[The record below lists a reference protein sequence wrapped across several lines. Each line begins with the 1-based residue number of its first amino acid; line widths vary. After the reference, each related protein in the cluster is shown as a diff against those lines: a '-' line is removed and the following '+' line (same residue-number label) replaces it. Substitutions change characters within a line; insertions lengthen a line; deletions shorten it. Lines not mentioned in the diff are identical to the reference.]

1 MTAPQVQ
8 PEVWLRGPV
17 EGFPAE
23 LQPAVHALM
32 QAVEE
37 VDAALTPLSLDQ
49 LWATPGGAASVG
61 FHARHIAGALDRLY
75 TYARG
80 QALSEPQIVYMK
92 MEGDPGDPPAD
103 AAELVGLVRSGINA
117 ALGQVRGTPVSDL
130 ALPRTVGR
138 KQMPTTVL
146 GLLFHG
152 AEHSFRHA
160 GQIITTS
167 KVVRQ
172 G

>member
-1 MTAPQVQ
+1 MTAPQAL

-23 LQPAVHALM
+23 LQPAVHALL

-37 VDAALTPLSLDQ
+37 VEAALTSLSIDQ

-80 QALSEPQIVYMK
+80 QALSDAQIAYMK
-92 MEGDPGDPPAD
+92 AEGVPGEPAAD
-103 AAELVGLVRSGINA
+103 ATALIGVVRTGVDA
-117 ALGQVRGTPVSDL
+117 ALGQLRATPVSDL
-130 ALPRTVGR
+130 AQPRTVGR
-138 KQMPTTVL
+138 KMLPTTVL

-152 AEHSFRHA
+152 AEHSTRHA
-160 GQIITTS
+160 GQIITTA
-167 KVVRQ
+167 KIVRNS
-172 G
+172 

>member
-32 QAVEE
+32 QAVEDVE
-37 VDAALTPLSLDQ
+37 ATVMPLSVDEI
-49 LWATPGGAASVG
+49 WARPGGAASIG

-75 TYARG
+75 SYARG
-80 QALSEPQIVYMK
+80 LALSDTQAAAMK
-92 MEGDPGDPPAD
+92 AEGVAGDPAPD
-103 AAELVGLVRSGINA
+103 AAALVNVVKTAVDA
-117 ALGQVRGTPVSDL
+117 ALSQLRATPVSDL
-130 ALPRTVGR
+130 AEPRTVGR
-138 KQMPTTVL
+138 KQLPTTVL

-152 AEHSFRHA
+152 AEHATRHA
-160 GQIITTS
+160 GQIITTA
-167 KVVRQ
+167 KIVRQ